1 MVLLLVWLG
10 MATLGVSS
18 SDLLVPGV
26 VGVARDEGEG
36 VVVTGGDADAGSGSV
51 VTGG

>member
-1 MVLLLVWLG
+1 M
-10 MATLGVSS
+10 
-18 SDLLVPGV
+18 

-36 VVVTGGDADAGSGSV
+36 AVVTGGDADAGSGSI